1 MNLIIDIGNSYTK
14 LAIFDNYDI
23 ISTEKVNNDKNELIY
38 SFFSKNSG
46 LDKGIVSITGKSDP
60 EILNFISNNLN
71 LFLILDEHTALPI
84 ENLYETKDTLGK
96 DRIAAAVA
104 ANHLFPANNLLVID
118 AGTALTY
125 EFINNKAQ
133 YLGGCI
139 SPGLSMRFKALNTF
153 TNKLPLVTASEH
165 YNVPAS
171 TTHDAIQC
179 GVQSG
184 IIKEIEGT
192 IKEFEGQYSDL
203 KVVFTGGDVVFFE
216 KKVKSRIFVD
226 SNLVL
231 RGLNRILD
239 FNAEKI

>member
-231 RGLNRILD
+231 RGLNRILE
-239 FNAEKI
+239 FNAEKF

>member
-23 ISTEKVNNDKNELIY
+23 ISTEKVNTDKKELIY
-38 SFFSKNSG
+38 SFFNKNSG

-60 EILNFISNNLN
+60 EVLSFISNNLD
-71 LFLILDEHTALPI
+71 LFLILDEHTPLPI

-153 TNKLPLVTASEH
+153 TNRLPLVAASEQ

-203 KVVFTGGDVVFFE
+203 KIVFTGGDVVFFE
-216 KKVKSRIFVD
+216 KKVKSSIFVD

-231 RGLNRILD
+231 RGLNRILE
-239 FNAEKI
+239 FNAEKF